1 MSPYTWHHRKE
12 WNKCSYNISM
22 SLKLS
27 TKLNSWKI
35 LLVSVTH
42 CCLQTS
48 RCSCCGRNTLFGIG
62 ALKIP
67 RLKLWVSWHDGSRW
81 FHPPSQPMSF
91 FAYQMLS
98 ATAARTCSWWCLGA
112 ASWTCRASCA
122 FQTSAPTSYAVMWW
136 LKIHQDSS
144 EAPSWLGELL
154 GVSDTRVL
162 LHFKKRSC
170 LEGDEACFA
179 TACYVEY

>member
-27 TKLNSWKI
+27 VKLNSWKI

-91 FAYQMLS
+91 FLLS
-98 ATAARTCSWWCLGA
+98 NAVSNRCKDVFLVVLRCCIMDVSGIMRFSNISSNLICSDVVIEDSKRFFQSTQLAGRIAWGEWHKGFV
-112 ASWTCRASCA
+112 A
-122 FQTSAPTSYAVMWW
+122 F
-136 LKIHQDSS
+136 
-144 EAPSWLGELL
+144 
-154 GVSDTRVL
+154 
-162 LHFKKRSC
+162 
-170 LEGDEACFA
+170 
-179 TACYVEY
+179 